1 VCSQCGKHNCNCM
14 GPPGKK
20 GKQGPPGPKGEMGP
34 RGFAGPRGPQG
45 PKGDQ
50 GPRGPQGP
58 RGAQGPQGP
67 AGPKGDQ
74 GPQGPA
80 GPKGDQGPRGPAG
93 PKGDQGPRGPA
104 GPKGDQG
111 PPGPPGP
118 GKNLCCFH
126 IIEHSTQ
133 LVPRAVKGTTNVT
146 KELTAEIIRVCDG
159 VVVICGG
166 IKKTIQYVAIMD
178 GNIVPDHTV
187 VDEVP
192 FTCIIDRDDI
202 KESNTYEISD
212 LDFLCELSGKEANFA
227 TDKQTGK
234 RVAFRF
240 AEKEVIKIC
249 IEKVS

>member
-1 VCSQCGKHNCNCM
+1 MCSQCGKHDCNCI

-20 GKQGPPGPKGEMGP
+20 GKKGPQGPPGPKGEKGP
-34 RGFAGPRGPQG
+34 RGFAGPRGAQGPQGPAG

-50 GPRGPQGP
+50 GPRGPTGP

-74 GPQGPA
+74 GPQGPT
-80 GPKGDQGPRGPAG
+80 GPKGDQ
-93 PKGDQGPRGPA
+93 
-104 GPKGDQG
+104 
-111 PPGPPGP
+111 GPPGP

-133 LVPRAVKGTTNVT
+133 LVPRAVKGTSTVT
-146 KELTAEIIRVCDG
+146 KELSAEIIRVCDG
-159 VVVICGG
+159 VVVICGI

-178 GNIVPDHTV
+178 GDIVPDHSV

-192 FTCIIDRDDI
+192 FTCFIDRDDI
-202 KESNTYEISD
+202 KESNTYEISN
-212 LDFLCELSGKEANFA
+212 LEFLCELSGEEANFA
-227 TDKQTGK
+227 TDKKTGK
-234 RVAFRF
+234 KVAFRF